1 MKILLFSASSETTR
15 FANLQSLAIG
25 MLILAVLLMGTA
37 RFSMPVEN
45 DTEPVSPPGK
55 PNLLT
60 ENILYAAGLAFSA
73 MGNQEAAR
81 VNFARIREIDPSSPL
96 GYSPVSRAYIA
107 EGQLDRALYWMREAQ
122 AVDPRDF
129 DSGAWMVLLYDCL
142 EDYDFAGDW
151 SEWLNNRVTN
161 QSGPMAIQASH
172 YYLAGNFELA
182 LQYSNI
188 ALKLDLPDRGNSDAI
203 FMRIKR
209 DEALAA
215 GDPESGIRLFA
226 ARHPE
231 LFRPQ
236 PEITANNIGQ
246 ATDLALLLKMAG
258 KSKETGRLLR
268 SVLNAYDQPY
278 LTSAPYGAGLMPV
291 KAEALA
297 ILGER
302 SKSLAELKRII
313 DKGWRLHWRWKTEL
327 NPNFNDVH
335 DSEEFLAMV
344 AELEADMARQRS
356 LAREMAM
363 RGEIAQPPESGPE

>member
-1 MKILLFSASSETTR
+1 
-15 FANLQSLAIG
+15 
-25 MLILAVLLMGTA
+25 MLILVVLLMGAA
-37 RFSMPVEN
+37 RLSMTVEN
-45 DTEPVSPPGK
+45 NAVPVSPPVK
-55 PNLLT
+55 PNPLT

-73 MGNQEAAR
+73 LGNHEAAR
-81 VNFARIREIDPSSPL
+81 FNFARIRKIDPSSPL
-96 GYSPVSRAYIA
+96 GYAPVGMVYIG
-107 EGQLDRALYWMREAQ
+107 EGRLDQALYWMREAQ

-129 DSGAWMVLLYDCL
+129 YPGAWMVLLYDCL
-142 EDYDFAGDW
+142 EDYDSAGEW
-151 SEWLNNRVTN
+151 TEWLNSRVTN
-161 QSGPMAIQASH
+161 QSGPMAILANH

-188 ALKLDLPDRGNSDAI
+188 ALKLDLSDRGNSDAI

-209 DEALAA
+209 DEALAE
-215 GDPESGIRLFA
+215 GDPESGVLFFA

-231 LFRPQ
+231 LFRLQ

-258 KSKETGRLLR
+258 RSKETERLLG

-278 LTSAPYGAGLMPV
+278 LTSTPDGAGLIPV

-297 ILGER
+297 ILGEK
-302 SKSLAELKRII
+302 SKSLTELKRII

-327 NPNFNDVH
+327 NPNFIDVR
-335 DSEEFLAMV
+335 DSEEFRAMV

-356 LAREMAM
+356 LAQEMAM
-363 RGEIAQPPESGPE
+363 RGEIAQPPESGAE